1 MSKNKQTKKNENN
14 KVNEKASNN
23 NIRQPIPET
32 MESIFGSISWL
43 MLHSPA
49 HRHLFISD
57 YEWLIMPALQTR
69 QFRIVRQN
77 NRPVTYVSWAYLDED
92 TETRIRSNFMKLKPT
107 EWKQGDRL
115 WIIDIIAPFGG
126 VKETLQ
132 KLNDTE
138 FKGKKV
144 NVMRPRKDG
153 RGMEA
158 VLLED
163 ILRVEQESDKGEGQK
178 EDGKQDK

>member
-1 MSKNKQTKKNENN
+1 MRE
-14 KVNEKASNN
+14 ARSNARL
-23 NIRQPIPET
+23 IICLKLST
-32 MESIFGSISWL
+32 M
-43 MLHSPA
+43 A
-49 HRHLFISD
+49 
-57 YEWLIMPALQTR
+57 
-69 QFRIVRQN
+69 
-77 NRPVTYVSWAYLDED
+77 YVSWAYVDED
-92 TETRIRSNFMKLKPT
+92 TEKRIKKSVMKLKLT

-115 WIIDIIAPFGG
+115 WIIDVIAPFGG
-126 VKETLQ
+126 AKETLQ

-163 ILRVEQESDKGEGQK
+163 ILNEDK
-178 EDGKQDK
+178 KQDK